1 MDILPYP
8 FPNSLM
14 MFFIYSFLGWIL
26 EVIYYGITEGKFIN
40 RGFLCGPICPVYGIG
55 FYLGIWLFNPLRR
68 NFFIIFFGTAAAAT
82 FVELIAGVLLYHIF
96 KLRWWDYSDYK
107 LNLRGY
113 ICLRFF
119 IYWGIACSLGIYV
132 LHPAVKRLIEMWPR
146 VPLHVTLALF
156 VLILIADIA
165 VSVTS
170 VIGLSKRIRRLET
183 LNENMHFFSDK
194 IGSTIYGSVDTVMT
208 MSEPARE
215 HYDLYR
221 KIVAANLKEE
231 RELALRHRNEERK
244 LAMELTGMEKDNI
257 VNTIKAANKKTTG
270 LLKGIR
276 KRERELVEIIQTRS
290 SDVHAGALR
299 WMKDK
304 TGVID
309 TIRNKV
315 RRSEDP
321 TNEDFIE
328 LLTEDFDMD
337 EEMKK

>member
-14 MFFIYSFLGWIL
+14 MFFIYSFIGWII

-82 FVELIAGVLLYHIF
+82 VVELIAGFMLYQIF

-107 LNLRGY
+107 LNVGGY
-113 ICLRFF
+113 ICLRFT
-119 IYWGIACSLGIYV
+119 IYWGIACSLGLYV
-132 LHPAVKRLIEMWPR
+132 LHPAVKRLINLIPPMA
-146 VPLHVTLALF
+146 LQITLLIL
-156 VLILIADIA
+156 VIILIADIII
-165 VSVTS
+165 SVTS
-170 VIGLSKRIRRLET
+170 VIGLSKKIRRLEKI
-183 LNENMHFFSDK
+183 NENMHFFSDRL
-194 IGSTIYGSVDTVMT
+194 GSSIYGTVDTVMN

-257 VNTIKAANKKTTG
+257 VNSIKAANRKTTG
-270 LLKGIR
+270 IFKGIL

-304 TGVID
+304 TGVVD
-309 TIRNKV
+309 TIRNKIW
-315 RRSEDP
+315 RSEDP
-321 TNEDFIE
+321 TNEEIAE
-328 LLTEDFDMD
+328 LLTEEFDKK
-337 EEMKK
+337 EVMKK

>member
-1 MDILPYP
+1 MSILPY
-8 FPNSLM
+8 SLTDSLA
-14 MFFIYSFLGWIL
+14 MFFIYSFVGWIV

-107 LNLRGY
+107 LNFRGY

-132 LHPAVKRLIEMWPR
+132 LHPVVTRLIEMWPK

-156 VLILIADIA
+156 ILLLVADIA

-170 VIGLSKRIRRLET
+170 VIGLSNRIRRLEK
-183 LNENMHFFSDK
+183 LNENMHFFSDR
-194 IGSTIYGSVDTVMT
+194 IGSSIYGTVDTVMT

-231 RELALRHRNEERK
+231 RELAARHRSEERK
-244 LAMELTGMEKDNI
+244 LALELTGMEKDNI
-257 VNTIKAANKKTTG
+257 VSSIKFANKKTSG
-270 LLKGIR
+270 FIKGIR
-276 KRERELVEIIQTRS
+276 RREQKLVEIIQTRS
-290 SDVHAGALR
+290 SDVHAGALN

-304 TGVID
+304 AGVIN

-315 RRSEDP
+315 TRSEDP
-321 TNEDFIE
+321 TNEDIIE
-328 LLTEDFDMD
+328 LLEKEADVKEFID
-337 EEMKK
+337 E

>member
-1 MDILPYP
+1 MSILPY
-8 FPNSLM
+8 SLTDSLA
-14 MFFIYSFLGWIL
+14 MFFIYSFVGWIV

-40 RGFLCGPICPVYGIG
+40 RGFLCGPICPVYGLG
-55 FYLGIWLFNPLRR
+55 FYLGIWLFNPLRS
-68 NFFIIFFGTAAAAT
+68 NFFVIFFGTAAAAT

-107 LNLRGY
+107 LNFRGY

-132 LHPAVKRLIEMWPR
+132 LHPVVTRLIEMWPK

-156 VLILIADIA
+156 ILLLVADIV

-170 VIGLSKRIRRLET
+170 VIGLSKRIRNLEK
-183 LNENMHFFSDK
+183 LNENMHFFSDR
-194 IGSTIYGSVDTVMT
+194 IGSSIYGTVDTVMT

-231 RELALRHRNEERK
+231 RELAARHRSEERK
-244 LAMELTGMEKDNI
+244 LALELTGMEKDNI
-257 VNTIKAANKKTTG
+257 VSSIKSANKKTSG
-270 LLKGIR
+270 IIKGIR
-276 KRERELVEIIQTRS
+276 RREQKLVQIIQTRS
-290 SDVHAGALR
+290 SDVHAGALN

-304 TGVID
+304 AGVIN
-309 TIRNKV
+309 TIRAKV
-315 RRSEDP
+315 TRSEDP
-321 TNEDFIE
+321 TNEDIIE
-328 LLTEDFDMD
+328 LLAEDLELMED
-337 EEMKK
+337 MKK